1 MFKAHQIVFANG
13 SPSESSYPGMQA
25 LSLLSCPALSELVT
39 LFPDLMH
46 KKTAAVVGT
55 TARNFLPF
63 NLMSAHLN
71 DFRITW

>member
-1 MFKAHQIVFANG
+1 MFEAHQIVFANG
-13 SPSESSYPGMQA
+13 SLSESSYPGMQA
-25 LSLLSCPALSELVT
+25 LSPLSCPALSELVT

-63 NLMSAHLN
+63 SRIPAHSN
-71 DFRITW
+71 AIRIT